1 MELVKQF
8 IKHRSTFHTPG
19 QEKNVFLFSTPRSGS
34 TWLTE
39 IIAAQP
45 GFKMVK
51 EPFNLRNPVVAE
63 HLGLNSWE
71 DMFSITSRDKIYQY
85 VQSFLKGKDND
96 LRWKR
101 PAPFSDLWHLR
112 TDRIIFKIL
121 FSGEDFI
128 GWFQEKFDG
137 QIVYLLRH
145 PIPVSFSRSKSPRL
159 ASFLQSDFRNNLSD
173 EEYGYGMNILNNG
186 NDYEKAVLDW
196 TLQNLMP
203 LRQMRNDW
211 LFISYEQL
219 VLEPEKMVSHM
230 VSKLG
235 FKDPD
240 QMLSRINKASA
251 SSHKSAKESQDVL
264 LDPEQIKNS
273 RRWLVEK
280 WKSKISPENE
290 KRTFEILEAFGVD
303 HYQYG
308 DFEMNTKYQIH

>member
-8 IKHRSTFHTPG
+8 IKHRSTFHNPG
-19 QEKNVFLFSTPRSGS
+19 KEKNVFLFSTPRSGS

-51 EPFNLRNPVVAE
+51 EPFNLRNPVVSD
-63 HLGLNSWE
+63 HLGFSEWNE
-71 DMFSITSRDKIYQY
+71 MFDESKRGQISRY
-85 VQSFLKGKDND
+85 VQEFLKGKDND

-101 PAPFSDLWHLR
+101 PAPFSDLWHLK

-128 GWFQEKFDG
+128 GWFQEQFDG

-159 ASFLQSDFRNNLSD
+159 PSFLYSDFRKNLSD
-173 EEYGYGMNILNNG
+173 KEYKTGVDILNKG
-186 NDYEKAVLDW
+186 TDYERAVLDW

-203 LRQMRNDW
+203 LRQMQPDW

-219 VLEPEKMVSHM
+219 VLEPEKMVAHM
-230 VSKLG
+230 VSQLG
-235 FKDPD
+235 FKDPE

-251 SSHKSAKESQDVL
+251 SSRKSEKESQAVL
-264 LDPEQIKNS
+264 LDPEQIKRN

-280 WKSKISPENE
+280 WKAKISPEEE
-290 KRTFEILEAFGVD
+290 KRTFEILEAFGID

>member
-51 EPFNLRNPVVAE
+51 EPFNLRNPVVSDS
-63 HLGLNSWE
+63 LGLHEWE
-71 DMFSITSRDKIYQY
+71 EIFDPKSRDKIYRY
-85 VQSFLKGKDND
+85 VHQFLKGKDTD

-112 TDRIIFKIL
+112 TNRIIFKIL
-121 FSGEDFI
+121 FAGEDYI

-159 ASFLQSDFRNNLSD
+159 ESFLNSEFRNNLNS
-173 EEYGYGMNILNNG
+173 EELRFAKKIQTSGS
-186 NDYEKAVLDW
+186 DYERAVLDW

-203 LRQMRNDW
+203 LRQMQPDW
-211 LFISYEQL
+211 LLISYEQL
-219 VLEPEKMVSHM
+219 VLESEKMVGYM

-251 SSHKSAKESQDVL
+251 SSRKSEKESQSIL
-264 LDPEQIKNS
+264 LDPEQIKKN
-273 RRWLVEK
+273 RRWLIEK
-280 WKSKISPENE
+280 WKAKVSPEEE

-308 DFEMNTKYQIH
+308 DFEMNRKYQLI